1 MIKEGQKGKG
11 LWKFNS
17 SLLSNNEFFRYIK
30 ILYSNHYNFSK
41 PGKYIQWSNM
51 MGIFKGRNKKI
62 FHPFFCIWS
71 KIKKQWNEHFRNYKI
86 NNFEEN
92 FNNKESNE
100 DYLKCK
106 PGLNYILDQKVLR

>member
-1 MIKEGQKGKG
+1 MQP
-11 LWKFNS
+11 L
-17 SLLSNNEFFRYIK
+17 
-30 ILYSNHYNFSK
+30 
-41 PGKYIQWSNM
+41 
-51 MGIFKGRNKKI
+51 
-62 FHPFFCIWS
+62 
-71 KIKKQWNEHFRNYKI
+71 NYKI